1 MNRKILFV
9 IPVIAVAAI
18 ISGCGYRI
26 GYMGHPQLS
35 TVAVAPVSNDTLSY
49 NAAAMLR
56 QKLTEVFTTDGTM
69 KLKSIST
76 ADCIVYA
83 KITNVTYAESSGHI
97 TDDDDFLPI
106 EWRVTVTV
114 EFSVVIPGRGK
125 PLIGPKTVT
134 GSAEFISD
142 ADLENSRTY
151 GLRQA
156 LFDASRTIVS
166 NVTEAW

>member
-1 MNRKILFV
+1 MSRKVLFI
-9 IPVIAVAAI
+9 IPVIAVTAI

-49 NAAAMLR
+49 NAAAILR

-69 KLKSIST
+69 KLKSISA

-83 KITNVTYAESSGHI
+83 KITKVSYVESSGHLN
-97 TDDDDFLPI
+97 DDDDFLPN
-106 EWRVTVTV
+106 EWRVTATV
-114 EFSVVIPGRGK
+114 EFSVVIPGRAK

-142 ADLENSRTY
+142 ADLENARTY

>member
-1 MNRKILFV
+1 MSRKVLFI

-49 NAAAMLR
+49 NAAAILR

-83 KITNVTYAESSGHI
+83 KITKVSYVESSGHLN
-97 TDDDDFLPI
+97 DDDDFLPN
-106 EWRVTVTV
+106 EWRVMATV
-114 EFSVVIPGRGK
+114 EFSVVIPGRAK

-142 ADLENSRTY
+142 ADLENARTN

>member
-1 MNRKILFV
+1 MMKKFLF
-9 IPVIAVAAI
+9 AI
-18 ISGCGYRI
+18 IFAAAVIIPGCGYRI

-35 TVAVAPVSNDTLSY
+35 TVAVAPVANDTLMY

-69 KLKSIST
+69 KLKSIGT

-83 KITNVTYAESSGHI
+83 KITNVSYSESSGHI
-97 TDDDDFLPI
+97 TNDDDFQPV
-106 EWRVTVTV
+106 EWKVTATV

-125 PLIGPKTVT
+125 PLIGPASVT
-134 GSAEFISD
+134 GSAEFIID
-142 ADLENSRTY
+142 ADLENARTY

-166 NVTEAW
+166 KVTEAW